1 MTTTPLT
8 LTRRGALGAAGAAGL
23 RALLA
28 ACADTGADGKAVST
42 ASGSGSGADYLTAVT
57 SGPVATA
64 DVVAASTWASAV
76 KQAGTLRI
84 GGTRTS
90 LVFSQEDPATKKV
103 TGFDAAL
110 SQALARYVLGGD
122 DPQAL
127 VEITQATS
135 DTRETLIQNG
145 TVDAVFATYTITP
158 ERAQKISFAGPYYA
172 SGQAI
177 LVKSDN
183 STITGVESL
192 TADVKVAVQSGS
204 SSGPALAKAGSTTKP
219 IEFEDDS
226 KCVAALQANQVD
238 AYVVDQALLLSHV
251 ATNSDLKIVGE
262 PFTTDPYGIG
272 LPKDSDAQSFVNTF
286 LRTIEDDGTWKRIWE
301 ATIGK
306 ITGGTAPT
314 PPEIGSVPGSQAA
327 TPQATDS
334 PEATA
339 SATS

>member
-1 MTTTPLT
+1 M
-8 LTRRGALGAAGAAGL
+8 
-23 RALLA
+23 
-28 ACADTGADGKAVST
+28 
-42 ASGSGSGADYLTAVT
+42 T

-183 STITGVESL
+183 STITGVDSL